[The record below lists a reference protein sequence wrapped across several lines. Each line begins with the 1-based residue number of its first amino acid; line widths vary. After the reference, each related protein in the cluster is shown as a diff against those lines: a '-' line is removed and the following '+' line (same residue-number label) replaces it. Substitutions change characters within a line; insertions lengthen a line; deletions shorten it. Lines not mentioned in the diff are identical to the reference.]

1 MPGTPKNTSDVE
13 GVLQIQDRVSR
24 THDSE
29 RTKQDILAVA
39 TEEFA
44 RDGLS
49 GARIDEI
56 AARTKTSKRMLY
68 YYFGSK
74 EGLYQAVLE
83 AEYRRIRVVEST
95 LELDQL
101 APLEA
106 LRKLVGFTF
115 EFTHQN
121 PTFVRLVMIENIHHG
136 VFLGNLKAL
145 QKLSAPMIDNIREFY
160 QRGLSQGVFR
170 EGIDPLELHWQI
182 SALCFFNVSNR
193 PTFSALFGLDP
204 TESNAYSQRRQ
215 SVFDMV
221 ERYIRLP

>member
-204 TESNAYSQRRQ
+204 TEPKAYSQRRQ